1 MIYRL
6 LVPTTI
12 EDNDAVRVLEW
23 HVAQGGTVAAGTLI
37 VEVETHKALIEVHAE
52 QAGVLRARCLDED
65 AWCPLGGTLAILSDT
80 ADEPMDG
87 AHLPLPA
94 GFVIS

>member
-23 HVAQGGTVAAGTLI
+23 HISPGDAVATNALI
-37 VEVETHKALIEVHAE
+37 VELETHKALIEVHAE

-65 AWCPLGGTLAILSDT
+65 EWCPLGGTLAILSDT
-80 ADEPMDG
+80 ADEPIDG
-87 AHLPLPA
+87 AHAALPA
-94 GFVIS
+94 SFLVS

>member
-23 HVAQGGTVAAGTLI
+23 HVAQGDAVAAGALI

-52 QAGVLRARCLDED
+52 QAGVLRVRCVDED

-80 ADEPMDG
+80 ANEPTDG
-87 AHLPLPA
+87 AHLALPA
-94 GFVIS
+94 SFLVS